1 MDQHGSRSVRR
12 RRGRLGAIAVTVA
25 ALAAACSWIPF
36 DFDGDKKADVAWV
49 DPEGAWWRSGQA
61 TPLLQPPVIASPYAN
76 VDRPTFQS
84 YSTVPGD
91 YDGNGIWE
99 PGAVAVNGSS
109 WITTGSRGTITFAA
123 PAVPTTSQGCGVE
136 TCALPVPADYDG
148 DGKTDPAW
156 YRDSDASWWI
166 EGQASPTTFGRPAD
180 SSKLGT
186 LDGQAY
192 DLPVP
197 ADYDGDKKADLA
209 LYDPTSATW
218 TIRDSSTGAVRTV
231 VAGHSG
237 DVPVPADYDGDG
249 RVEPAT
255 WGPLDDTWRIP
266 GRADLVL
273 TDLPQPGTGPGF
285 WPAPANHDGNP
296 GDEPAELDTTGGHWW
311 ISGQPRVDL
320 GATSTW
326 RLPAA
331 ARAAV
336 VRSSMRITFVAHAC
350 GPGASPKPAYCT

>member
-12 RRGRLGAIAVTVA
+12 RRGRPVAIAVAIA
-25 ALAAACSWIPF
+25 ALAAACSWVPF

-91 YDGNGIWE
+91 YDG
-99 PGAVAVNGSS
+99 
-109 WITTGSRGTITFAA
+109 
-123 PAVPTTSQGCGVE
+123 
-136 TCALPVPADYDG
+136 
-148 DGKTDPAW
+148 
-156 YRDSDASWWI
+156 
-166 EGQASPTTFGRPAD
+166 
-180 SSKLGT
+180 
-186 LDGQAY
+186 
-192 DLPVP
+192 
-197 ADYDGDKKADLA
+197 DKEADLA

-218 TIRDSSTGAVRTV
+218 TIRDSSTGTVRTV

-249 RVEPAT
+249 KAEPAG

-273 TDLPQPGTGPGF
+273 TDLPPPGTGLGF

-320 GATSTW
+320 GSTSTW

-336 VRSSMRITFVAHAC
+336 VRSSMRMVFIAHAC
-350 GPGASPKPAYCT
+350 GPGAPPKPAFCT